1 MIQRL
6 YYRGIEIDYINR
18 IFTFNNTLMADIVMN
33 GKSFIVKRADLLEA
47 NDFEEEIIE
56 EKSLL
61 SKINEIDGSLKING
75 SEIEFN
81 TPEFTTTPESNEP
94 STETPPA
101 EEVISEEIV
110 VEKNEKSVSAK
121 RLSNN
126 RVTKLGEK
134 DSDTYI
140 NFLKRNKLDPKAVEN
155 VLLGKN
161 KTHKGYEFYYA

>member
-1 MIQRL
+1 MFQRL

-18 IFTFNNTLMADIVMN
+18 IFPFNNTLMADIVMN

-56 EKSLL
+56 EKSLP
-61 SKINEIDGSLKING
+61 SKING
-75 SEIEFN
+75 SDIEFN
-81 TPEFTTTPESNEP
+81 TPEFTTIPESNEP